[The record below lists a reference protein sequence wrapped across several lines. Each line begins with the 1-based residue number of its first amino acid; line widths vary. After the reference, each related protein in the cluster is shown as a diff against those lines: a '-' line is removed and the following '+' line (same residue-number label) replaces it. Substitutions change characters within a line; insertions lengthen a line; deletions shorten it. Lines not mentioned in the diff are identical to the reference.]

1 MAQCVQSVQELIPDS
16 FVPCVAALCS
26 DEAERLTRLNHLS
39 FAELLKPFCRLTSEV
54 HMRDPNNQLHVIK
67 NLKIAVSNIV
77 TQPPQ
82 PGAIRKLLNEVVSG
96 SQPAEGLVANVITA
110 GDYDLNISATTP
122 WFESYRE
129 TFLQSMPA
137 SDHEFL
143 NHYLACMLVASSSEA
158 EPVEQFSKLSQ
169 EQHRIQHN
177 SDYSY
182 PKWFIPNTLKYYVL
196 LHDVSA
202 GDEQRAESIYEEMK
216 QKYGTQGCY
225 LLKINSRT
233 SNRASD
239 EQIPDPWSQYLQKNS
254 IQNQESYEDGP
265 CTVTSNKNSDNSLL
279 SLDGLDNEVKVD
291 GLPNN
296 FRAHHPLQLDPSSDL
311 SNSTDGPDHVKSASS
326 LYETKKANTG
336 IIHGA
341 CLTLTDHDRIR
352 QFIQEFTFRGL
363 LPHIEKTIRQLND
376 QLISRKGLSR
386 SLFSATKKW
395 FSGSKVPEKS
405 INELKNTSGLLYP
418 PEAPELQTRKMAD
431 LCFLVQHYDLAYS
444 CYHTAKKDFLND
456 QAMLYAAGAL
466 EMAAV
471 SAFLQPGAPRPY
483 PAHYMDTAIQTY
495 RDICKNMV
503 LAERCV
509 LLSAEILKSQ
519 SKYSEA
525 AALLIRLTSEDSDLR
540 SALLLEQAAHC
551 FINMKSPMVR
561 KYAFHMI
568 LAGHRFSK
576 AGQKKHALRCYCQ
589 AMQVYKGKGWSL
601 AEDHINFTIGR
612 QSYTLRQLDNAVSA
626 FRHILINESK
636 QSAAQQGAFLR
647 EYLYVY
653 KNVSQLSPEGPL
665 PQLPLPH
672 IDSSATRVFF
682 GHDRRPADG
691 EKQAATHV
699 SLDQEYDSESS
710 QQWRELEE
718 QVVAVVNRGVIPP
731 NFHPT
736 QYCLNSYSDN
746 SRFPLAVVEEP
757 VTVEVAFRNPLKVPL
772 LLSDLSL
779 LWKFQP
785 QDFNGK
791 KNEEVKELVT
801 GEPEMIGTEVISEF
815 LINSEESKVARLK
828 LFPHHIGELH
838 ILGVVYNLGTIQG
851 SVAVDGIGALP
862 GCHTGKHSLSMSV
875 RGRQDLE
882 IQGPRL
888 NNTKEE
894 KTSIKYGPDRR
905 LDPIITEE
913 MPLLEVF
920 FIHFPTGLLCGEIR
934 KAYVE
939 FVNVSKCPLTELK
952 VVSKRPEFFT
962 FGGNTAVLTPLSP
975 SASENCSAYKTV
987 VTDPAAVCAA
997 LLSSA
1002 SPVDFGVGT
1011 GSPPE
1016 VAPVPLP
1023 DAILMPGASVQLPMW
1038 LRGPDEEGVHEINFL
1053 FYYESVKKQPK
1064 IRHRILRHTAVICT
1078 SRSLNVRASVCRS
1091 NSLEDEEGRGGNMLV
1106 FVDVENTNTSE
1117 AGVKEFHIVQI
1128 SSSSKH
1134 WKLQKSVNL
1143 SENKDAKLASREKG
1157 KFCFKATRCK
1167 EKEVAAQS
1175 SEKHTFADVTLGSEQ
1190 IVSSASPCADFF
1202 YRSLSSECKKPP
1214 AQPSV
1219 HTEKQ
1224 SEGDAVRWIQ
1234 KCSEMDLSIVVLWKA
1249 YVVEDSKQLI
1259 LEGQHHVTL
1268 RTIGKEAFSCP
1279 QKQEPPEMELLKF
1292 FKSENTTVS
1301 SRPSVEQLSNLIKTN
1316 LHYPESFNHPFHQK
1330 SLCLV
1335 PVTLLLSNC
1344 SKASVDVIVDLR
1356 HKTTSP
1362 EALEIH
1368 GSFTWL
1374 GQTQYKLQL
1383 KSQEIHSL
1391 QLKACFVHTGVY
1403 NLGTPRVFAKLSD
1416 QFTVFETSQQNS
1428 MPALIIINDV

>member
-1 MAQCVQSVQELIPDS
+1 CVQSVQELIPDS

-26 DEAERLTRLNHLS
+26 DEAERLTRLSHLS
-39 FAELLKPFCRLTSEV
+39 FAELLKPFSRLTSEV

-67 NLKIAVSNIV
+67 NLKIAVSNII

-82 PGAIRKLLNEVVSG
+82 PGAIRKLLNDVVSG

-110 GDYDLNISATTP
+110 GDYDLNISG
-122 WFESYRE
+122 
-129 TFLQSMPA
+129 
-137 SDHEFL
+137 
-143 NHYLACMLVASSSEA
+143 MLVASSSEA
-158 EPVEQFSKLSQ
+158 EPMEQFSKLSQ

-177 SDYSY
+177 NDYSY

-233 SNRASD
+233 PNRASD

-254 IQNQESYEDGP
+254 IQNQESYEDGL
-265 CTVTSNKNSDNSLL
+265 CTITSNKNSDSNLL
-279 SLDGLDNEVKVD
+279 SLDGLDNEVKD

-296 FRAHHPLQLDPSSDL
+296 FRTHPLQLDPSGDS
-311 SNSTDGPDHVKSASS
+311 SNNIDGPDHVKSASS
-326 LYETKKANTG
+326 LHETKKANAG

-418 PEAPELQTRKMAD
+418 PEAPELQIRKMAD

-444 CYHTAKKDFLND
+444 WYHTAKKDFLND
-456 QAMLYAAGAL
+456 QAMLYAAGAW

-495 RDICKNMV
+495 RDTCKNMV

-653 KNVSQLSPEGPL
+653 K
-665 PQLPLPH
+665 
-672 IDSSATRVFF
+672 
-682 GHDRRPADG
+682 
-691 EKQAATHV
+691 
-699 SLDQEYDSESS
+699 
-710 QQWRELEE
+710 
-718 QVVAVVNRGVIPP
+718 
-731 NFHPT
+731 
-736 QYCLNSYSDN
+736 
-746 SRFPLAVVEEP
+746 P

-772 LLSDLSL
+772 LLTDLSL

-785 QDFNGK
+785 KDVSGK
-791 KNEEVKELVT
+791 ENEEVKELVK
-801 GEPEMIGTEVISEF
+801 GEPEMIGTEVVSEF
-815 LINSEESKVARLK
+815 LINSEESKARLK

-851 SVAVDGIGALP
+851 SMTVDGIGALP

-939 FVNVSKCPLTELK
+939 FVNVSKCPLTGLK

-987 VTDPAAVCAA
+987 VTDSTSVCTA
-997 LLSSA
+997 LISSA
-1002 SPVDFGVGT
+1002 SSVDFGIGI
-1011 GSPPE
+1011 GSQPE
-1016 VAPVPLP
+1016 VIPVPLP
-1023 DAILMPGASVQLPMW
+1023 DTVLLPGASVQLPMW

-1064 IRHRILRHTAVICT
+1064 IRILRHTAVICT
-1078 SRSLNVRASVCRS
+1078 SRSLNVRATVCRS

-1106 FVDVENTNTSE
+1106 FVDSE
-1117 AGVKEFHIVQI
+1117 AGVKEFHIVQV

-1157 KFCFKATRCK
+1157 KFCFKAIRCK
-1167 EKEVAAQS
+1167 EEEVATQS
-1175 SEKHTFADVTLGSEQ
+1175 SEKYTFADIIFGNEQ

-1202 YRSLSSECKKPP
+1202 YRSLSSELKKPQ
-1214 AQPSV
+1214 AQSSL

-1224 SEGDAVRWIQ
+1224 SIEDTMRLIQ
-1234 KCSEMDLSIVVLWKA
+1234 KCSEVDLNIVVLWKA

-1259 LEGQHHVTL
+1259 LEGQHHVVL
-1268 RTIGKEAFSCP
+1268 HTIGKEAFSYP

-1292 FKSENTTVS
+1292 FRPENTTVS
-1301 SRPSVEQLSNLIKTN
+1301 SRPSVEQLSNLIKTS
-1316 LHYPESFNHPFHQK
+1316 LHYPESFSHPFHQK

-1344 SKASVDVIVDLR
+1344 SKADVDVIVDLR

-1374 GQTQYKLQL
+1374 GQTQYKLHL
-1383 KSQEIHSL
+1383 KSQELHSL

-1416 QFTVFETSQQNS
+1416 QVTVFETSQQSS
-1428 MPALIIINDV
+1428 MPALIIINNV

>member
-39 FAELLKPFCRLTSEV
+39 FAELLKPFTRLTSEV
-54 HMRDPNNQLHVIK
+54 HMRDPNNQLHIIK
-67 NLKIAVSNIV
+67 NLKIAVSNII

-82 PGAIRKLLNEVVSG
+82 PGAIRKLLSDVVSG

-137 SDHEFL
+137 ADHEFL

-158 EPVEQFSKLSQ
+158 EPMEQFSKLSN

-177 SDYSY
+177 NDYSY

-202 GDEQRAESIYEEMK
+202 GDEQRAESVYEEMK
-216 QKYGTQGCY
+216 QKFGTQGCY

-265 CTVTSNKNSDNSLL
+265 CTITSNKNSDSSLL

-296 FRAHHPLQLDPSSDL
+296 LRAHPLQLDSSSDP
-311 SNSTDGPDHVKSASS
+311 SNTIDGPDPVKSASS
-326 LYETKKANTG
+326 LHETKKANTG
-336 IIHGA
+336 VIHGA

-418 PEAPELQTRKMAD
+418 PEAPELQIRKMAD

-495 RDICKNMV
+495 RDICKNMI

-653 KNVSQLSPEGPL
+653 KNVSQLSPDGPL
-665 PQLPLPH
+665 PQLPLPY
-672 IDSSATRVFF
+672 INSSTTRVFF

-691 EKQAATHV
+691 EKQAATHI

-718 QVVAVVNRGVIPP
+718 QVVALVNKGVIPS

-736 QYCLNSYSDN
+736 QYCLNSFSDN

-757 VTVEVAFRNPLKVPL
+757 ITVEVAFRNPLKVPL
-772 LLSDLSL
+772 LLTDLSL

-785 QDFNGK
+785 KDSSGK
-791 KNEEVKELVT
+791 NDEEVKELVT
-801 GEPEMIGTEVISEF
+801 SEHEMIGTEVISEF
-815 LINSEESKVARLK
+815 LINNEESKVARLK

-851 SVAVDGIGALP
+851 SMTVDGIGALP

-894 KTSIKYGPDRR
+894 KTSIRYGPDRR

-939 FVNVSKCPLTELK
+939 FVNVSKCPLTGLK
-952 VVSKRPEFFT
+952 VVSKHPEFFT

-987 VTDPAAVCAA
+987 VTDPTSVCTA
-997 LLSSA
+997 LTSSA
-1002 SPVDFGVGT
+1002 SSVDFGIGI
-1011 GSPPE
+1011 GSQPE
-1016 VAPVPLP
+1016 VIPVPLP
-1023 DAILMPGASVQLPMW
+1023 DTVLLPGASVQLPMW

-1053 FYYESVKKQPK
+1053 FYYESVKKLPK

-1078 SRSLNVRASVCRS
+1078 SRSLNVRATVCRS

-1106 FVDVENTNTSE
+1106 FVDVENINTSE
-1117 AGVKEFHIVQI
+1117 AGVKEFHIVQV

-1143 SENKDAKLASREKG
+1143 SENKDAKLGSREKG
-1157 KFCFKATRCK
+1157 KFCFKAVRCK
-1167 EKEVAAQS
+1167 EKEVATQY
-1175 SEKHTFADVTLGSEQ
+1175 SEKYTFADIIFGNEQ
-1190 IVSSASPCADFF
+1190 IISSASPCADFF
-1202 YRSLSSECKKPP
+1202 YRSLSSELKKS
-1214 AQPSV
+1214 QVQRSV

-1224 SEGDAVRWIQ
+1224 SLEDAVRLIQ
-1234 KCSEMDLSIVVLWKA
+1234 KCSEVDLNVVVLWKA

-1259 LEGQHHVTL
+1259 LEGQHHVIL
-1268 RTIGKEAFSCP
+1268 HTIGKEAFSYP
-1279 QKQEPPEMELLKF
+1279 QKQEPPEMEPLKF
-1292 FKSENTTVS
+1292 FRPENTAVS
-1301 SRPSVEQLSNLIKTN
+1301 LRPSVEQLSNLIKTS

-1344 SKASVDVIVDLR
+1344 SKADVDVIVDLR

-1362 EALEIH
+1362 ESLEIH

-1383 KSQEIHSL
+1383 KGEEIHSL

-1416 QFTVFETSQQNS
+1416 QVTVFETSQQNS
-1428 MPALIIINDV
+1428 MPALIIINNV

>member
-39 FAELLKPFCRLTSEV
+39 FAELLKPFSRLTSEV
-54 HMRDPNNQLHVIK
+54 HMRDPNNQLHIIK
-67 NLKIAVSNIV
+67 NLKIAVSNII
-77 TQPPQ
+77 TQPPR
-82 PGAIRKLLNEVVSG
+82 PGAIRKLLNDVVSG

-143 NHYLACMLVASSSEA
+143 NHYLACMLVASSNEV
-158 EPVEQFSKLSQ
+158 EPMEQFSKLSQ

-177 SDYSY
+177 NDYSY

-202 GDEQRAESIYEEMK
+202 GDEQ
-216 QKYGTQGCY
+216 
-225 LLKINSRT
+225 
-233 SNRASD
+233 
-239 EQIPDPWSQYLQKNS
+239 
-254 IQNQESYEDGP
+254 ESYEDGP
-265 CTVTSNKNSDNSLL
+265 CTITSNKNSDSNLL

-296 FRAHHPLQLDPSSDL
+296 FRAHPLQLDQSSDP
-311 SNSTDGPDHVKSASS
+311 SNSIDGPDHVKSASS
-326 LYETKKANTG
+326 LHETKKANTG

-418 PEAPELQTRKMAD
+418 PEAPELQIRKMAD

-495 RDICKNMV
+495 RDICRNMV

-653 KNVSQLSPEGPL
+653 K
-665 PQLPLPH
+665 
-672 IDSSATRVFF
+672 
-682 GHDRRPADG
+682 

-718 QVVAVVNRGVIPP
+718 QVVAMVNKGIIPSS
-731 NFHPT
+731 FYPT

-757 VTVEVAFRNPLKVPL
+757 ITVEVAFRNPLKVPL
-772 LLSDLSL
+772 LLTDLSL

-785 QDFNGK
+785 KDFSGK
-791 KNEEVKELVT
+791 DNEEVKELIT

-851 SVAVDGIGALP
+851 SMTVDGIGALP

-939 FVNVSKCPLTELK
+939 FVNVSKCPLTALK
-952 VVSKRPEFFT
+952 VVSKRPDFFT

-975 SASENCSAYKTV
+975 STSENCSAYKTV
-987 VTDPAAVCAA
+987 VTDSTSVCTA
-997 LLSSA
+997 LISSA
-1002 SPVDFGVGT
+1002 SSVDFGIGI
-1011 GSPPE
+1011 GSQPE
-1016 VAPVPLP
+1016 VIPVPLP
-1023 DAILMPGASVQLPMW
+1023 DTVLLPGASVQLPMW

-1078 SRSLNVRASVCRS
+1078 SRSLNVRATVCRS

-1117 AGVKEFHIVQI
+1117 AGVKEFHIAQV
-1128 SSSSKH
+1128 SSSSKL
-1134 WKLQKSVNL
+1134 WKLQNSVNL
-1143 SENKDAKLASREKG
+1143 AENKEAKLASREKG
-1157 KFCFKATRCK
+1157 KFCFKAVRCK
-1167 EKEVAAQS
+1167 EKEAAMQS
-1175 SEKHTFADVTLGSEQ
+1175 SERYTFADIIFGNEQ
-1190 IVSSASPCADFF
+1190 IISSASPCADFF
-1202 YRSLSSECKKPP
+1202 YRSLSSELKKPQ
-1214 AQPSV
+1214 AQLSL
-1219 HTEKQ
+1219 HTEKH
-1224 SEGDAVRWIQ
+1224 SIEDAVRLIQ
-1234 KCSEMDLSIVVLWKA
+1234 KCSEVDLNIIILWKA

-1259 LEGQHHVTL
+1259 LEGQHHVIL
-1268 RTIGKEAFSCP
+1268 RTIGKEAFSYP
-1279 QKQEPPEMELLKF
+1279 QKQELPEMELLKF
-1292 FKSENTTVS
+1292 FRPENTAVS
-1301 SRPSVEQLSNLIKTN
+1301 SRPSVDQLSNLIKTS

-1344 SKASVDVIVDLR
+1344 SKADVDVIVDLR

-1416 QFTVFETSQQNS
+1416 QVTVFETSQQNS
-1428 MPALIIINDV
+1428 MPALIIINNM

>member
-39 FAELLKPFCRLTSEV
+39 FAELLKPFSRLTSEV

-82 PGAIRKLLNEVVSG
+82 PGAIRKLLNDVVSG

-265 CTVTSNKNSDNSLL
+265 CTITSNKNSDNNLL
-279 SLDGLDNEVKVD
+279 SLDGLDNEVKD

-296 FRAHHPLQLDPSSDL
+296 FRAHPLQLEQSSDPS
-311 SNSTDGPDHVKSASS
+311 NSIDGPGHIRSASS
-326 LYETKKANTG
+326 LHETKKGNTG

-418 PEAPELQTRKMAD
+418 PEAPELQIRKMAD

-509 LLSAEILKSQ
+509 LLSAELLKSQ

-653 KNVSQLSPEGPL
+653 KSVSQLSPDGPL
-665 PQLPLPH
+665 PQLPLPY
-672 IDSSATRVFF
+672 INSSATRVFF

-718 QVVAVVNRGVIPP
+718 QVVSVVNKGVIPS

-746 SRFPLAVVEEP
+746 SRFPLAVVAEP
-757 VTVEVAFRNPLKVPL
+757 ITVEVAFRNPLKVPL
-772 LLSDLSL
+772 LLTDLSL
-779 LWKFQP
+779 LWKFHP
-785 QDFNGK
+785 KDFSGK
-791 KNEEVKELVT
+791 DNEEVKQLIT
-801 GEPEMIGTEVISEF
+801 SEPEMIGTEVISEF
-815 LINSEESKVARLK
+815 LINGEESKVARLK

-851 SVAVDGIGALP
+851 SMTVDGIGVLP
-862 GCHTGKHSLSMSV
+862 GCHTGKYSLSMSV
-875 RGRQDLE
+875 RGKQDLE

-894 KTSIKYGPDRR
+894 KTSVKYGPDRR

-939 FVNVSKCPLTELK
+939 FVNVSKCPLTGLK

-987 VTDPAAVCAA
+987 VTDATSVCTA
-997 LLSSA
+997 LISSA
-1002 SPVDFGVGT
+1002 SSVDFGIGT
-1011 GSPPE
+1011 GSQPE
-1016 VAPVPLP
+1016 VIPVPLP
-1023 DAILMPGASVQLPMW
+1023 DTVLLPGASVQLPMW

-1064 IRHRILRHTAVICT
+1064 IRHRILRHTAIICT
-1078 SRSLNVRASVCRS
+1078 SRSLNVRATVCRS
-1091 NSLEDEEGRGGNMLV
+1091 NSLENEEGRGGNILV

-1117 AGVKEFHIVQI
+1117 AGVKEFHIVQV

-1143 SENKDAKLASREKG
+1143 SENKEAKLASREKG
-1157 KFCFKATRCK
+1157 KFCVKAVRCEKK
-1167 EKEVAAQS
+1167 EAATQS
-1175 SEKHTFADVTLGSEQ
+1175 SEKYTFADIIFGNEQ
-1190 IVSSASPCADFF
+1190 IISSASPCADFF
-1202 YRSLSSECKKPP
+1202 YRSLSSELKKPQAHLP
-1214 AQPSV
+1214 V

-1224 SEGDAVRWIQ
+1224 STEDAVRLIQ
-1234 KCSEMDLSIVVLWKA
+1234 KCSEVDLNIVILWKA

-1259 LEGQHHVTL
+1259 LEGQHHVIL
-1268 RTIGKEAFSCP
+1268 RTIGKEAFSYP

-1292 FKSENTTVS
+1292 FRPENITVS
-1301 SRPSVEQLSNLIKTN
+1301 SRPSVEQLSSLIKTS

-1330 SLCLV
+1330 
-1335 PVTLLLSNC
+1335 
-1344 SKASVDVIVDLR
+1344 
-1356 HKTTSP
+1356 SP

-1416 QFTVFETSQQNS
+1416 QVTVFETSQQNS
-1428 MPALIIINDV
+1428 MPALIIINNV